1 MTGQEVKD
9 EYVKVKELGKGTFGV
24 VSLVKTKG
32 GSFYA
37 CKEVG
42 DAIDILVGVREMDVM
57 YRIRD
62 IHPNIVEASNFDLEI
77 TEDRYN
83 IKQYIEYCSGGSLEE
98 LLEEE
103 SKFPDRG
110 IKGTIGSI
118 RNRLTNLCSI
128 VHALSLLQE
137 KGIYHMDIKT
147 ENILYRK
154 CKGMAPEMCL
164 CDFSN
169 YYLKTPWKKG
179 MEAPIIPI
187 EAILY
192 RPPEIGYLK
201 NTWEA
206 NEKAD
211 VWAFGVVIAE
221 TLGGWEVVQ
230 KVDSGVCKRIDKIQD
245 LVDRIKYF
253 QTAHIKRNATSMTK
267 AGLTAPHKLVLS
279 KERIFREELGRDFG
293 KTFSND
299 SSIEKELL
307 MALFYGREF
316 SSPEFIDNLVNSSG
330 DYFQIRN
337 KEETEDDRKLLERV
351 FLEVLPRCFTVD
363 YRSRISMSELYNLL
377 SEIINGTSDN
387 GVIKTVVNDNVDVTT
402 KGLWERI
409 PDPVWKSV
417 VMEFYSCTKDL
428 KINYGRTKEIPVP
441 INAVLFA
448 KRISEAI
455 LEKLMVA
462 MDDNFIPKEEKQR
475 KEFYGLVLTAS
486 VFIASELMD
495 FIFPFESC
503 EAWFGERHPLEK
515 VAPYLK
521 IIMDTSMG
529 EIGTLLPNEEEQR
542 VLDGEGKLE

>member
-1 MTGQEVKD
+1 MSQGE

-24 VSLVKTKG
+24 VSLVKNKSG
-32 GSFYA
+32 NFYA

-57 YRIRD
+57 YRIRNL
-62 IHPNIVEASNFDLEI
+62 HPNIVESCNFDLEI
-77 TEDRYN
+77 TGDRYN

-128 VHALSLLQE
+128 IHALSLLQE
-137 KGIYHMDIKT
+137 RGIYHMDIKT

-221 TLGGWEVVQ
+221 TLGGWSVVQ
-230 KVDSGVCKRIDKIQD
+230 QVDSDVCKRIDKIQD

-253 QTAHIKRNATSMTK
+253 QTAHLKRNATSMTK
-267 AGLTAPHKLVLS
+267 AGFTAPHKLVLS
-279 KERIFREELGRDFG
+279 KKRIFREELGKDFG

-299 SSIEKELL
+299 SSIEKELI
-307 MALFYGREF
+307 MALFYGKEF
-316 SSPEFIDNLVNSSG
+316 SSPEFVENLIKASG
-330 DYFQIRN
+330 DYFRLRN
-337 KEETEDDRKLLERV
+337 KDSNSLDDLKLLERV
-351 FLEVLPRCFTVD
+351 FREVLPRCFTVNHE
-363 YRSRISMSELYNLL
+363 SRISMTELHKLL
-377 SEIINGTSDN
+377 AGILEIPFETESYVQPTKD
-387 GVIKTVVNDNVDVTT
+387 DQT

-409 PDPVWKSV
+409 PDPIWKSV
-417 VMEFYSCTKDL
+417 VMEFYSCTKDMI
-428 KINYGRTKEIPVP
+428 INYGRTKDIRLPV
-441 INAVLFA
+441 NVVLFA
-448 KRISEAI
+448 KRISESI

-462 MDDNFIPKEEKQR
+462 MDDNFIPKDETPR
-475 KEFYGLVLTAS
+475 REFYGLVFSAAL
-486 VFIASELMD
+486 FIASELMD
-495 FIFPFESC
+495 FIFPFDSC
-503 EAWFGERHPLEK
+503 DSWFGERHPLDK
-515 VAPYLK
+515 IAPYLK
-521 IIMDTSMG
+521 IIMDISMG
-529 EIGTLLPNEEEQR
+529 EIGNLLPNEEEQMIL
-542 VLDGEGKLE
+542 VGERDLE